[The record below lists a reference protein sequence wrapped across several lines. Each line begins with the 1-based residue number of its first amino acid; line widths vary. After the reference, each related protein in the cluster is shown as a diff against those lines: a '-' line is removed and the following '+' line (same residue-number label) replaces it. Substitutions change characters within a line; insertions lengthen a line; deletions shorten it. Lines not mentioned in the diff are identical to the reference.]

1 MVAGEGDAMG
11 RKKCEICGRA
21 RNSGDLVIHQIVPEE
36 VVARAEISDLKTA
49 VLCVDCRNELQAWY
63 NQKVFSVSYQ
73 EKVKRFVPMTPAEL
87 VKEYQAAYKTF
98 AARKK

>member
-1 MVAGEGDAMG
+1 MG
-11 RKKCEICGRA
+11 RKKCEICGHA
-21 RNSGDLVIHQIVPEE
+21 RNSGDLVIHEIVPEE
-36 VVARAEISDLKTA
+36 VVARAGMSDLKTA

-63 NQKVFSVSYQ
+63 NQKVFRVSYR

-87 VKEYQAAYKTF
+87 AKEYQAAYEAF